1 MKNIDIAQELGNKGR
16 QNLVIFAAETQDT
29 ISNAKDKLIK
39 KNADMVVANNIT
51 LDGAGFDTDTNI
63 ASLVFKDRIINLN
76 KMLTTELAEIILDN
90 ILSLRNH

>member
-1 MKNIDIAQELGNKGR
+1 
-16 QNLVIFAAETQDT
+16 
-29 ISNAKDKLIK
+29 
-39 KNADMVVANNIT
+39 MVVANNIT

-76 KMLTTELAEIILDN
+76 KMLKTELAEIILDN